1 MNSKH
6 REDEWQD
13 LAPSLAKM
21 EKKNPYLVP
30 DGYFE
35 SLQSRIVQKV
45 NSAQGEKS
53 RSKIIPMWTKYAA
66 AACLTIAMGI
76 TLYLKLNQEKPTIN
90 WAEIPE
96 EEIVSYL
103 ENHLDDSDTQLLFD
117 QQNTQ
122 QTNIRLENINNQDLE
137 NYLNQQL

>member
-122 QTNIRLENINNQDLE
+122 QTNIRIENINNQDLE

>member
-35 SLQSRIVQKV
+35 SLQSRIEQKV
-45 NSAQGEKS
+45 NSARPE
-53 RSKIIPMWTKYAA
+53 RSGFNILPMWTKYAA

-76 TLYLKLNQEKPTIN
+76 TLYLNLNQQTPTVN

-96 EEIVSYL
+96 QEIVSYL
-103 ENHLDDSDTQLLFD
+103 EIHLDDNDTQLLFD
-117 QQNTQ
+117 QLNTQ
-122 QTNIRLENINNQDLE
+122 QTNIRIENINNQDLE